1 MVLSHSPAN
10 IVQWGHPPDLA
21 CAGVHS
27 GIAHWL
33 MQWGRHVEKR
43 ENTMGNN
50 DMDMD
55 MDMDNKNDMDM
66 DMDMNDKN
74 HEQEYIVTVEER

>member
-10 IVQWGHPPDLA
+10 IVQWGHPPDSA

-27 GIAHWL
+27 GTAYWL
-33 MQWGRHVEKR
+33 IQWGRHVEKR
-43 ENTMGNN
+43 ENTMSNNHDMDMDMDNRN

-55 MDMDNKNDMDM
+55 MDNRNDMDM
-66 DMDMNDKN
+66 DMHDKHHN
-74 HEQEYIVTVEER
+74 